1 VGEERRAD
9 HGAEATH
16 NAFGSEEIS
25 VTTPEKSVVRSP
37 WFEPALPRMLA
48 HRGLAVDAPEN
59 TLLAFVKALA
69 AGATYLETDVH
80 ASRDGVAVLSH
91 DPNLVRTAGHKVR
104 VNQLTLAQLRKIDL
118 GEGQTFSTLSELLDA
133 FPEARFN
140 IDIKSLDAG
149 RPAAE
154 AILKAGATNRVL
166 ITSFNAKRRHSA
178 VKLLP
183 GVASSCSPGEIII
196 AVIGAKLRLSAV
208 VRWALRHVTAVQV
221 PVRSAGVRIATR
233 GVIARFHE
241 AGREVHIWTI
251 NDVAQMKRLLDLGVD
266 GLFTDRIDLALGLLG
281 KNT

>member
-1 VGEERRAD
+1 MGRTSGRSFC
-9 HGAEATH
+9 GQATH
-16 NAFGSEEIS
+16 DSIRYEEIG
-25 VTTPEKSVVRSP
+25 VTKPVTNPVRSP
-37 WFEPALPRMLA
+37 WFEPALPRLLA

-59 TLLAFVKALA
+59 TLLAFIKALA

-80 ASRDGVAVLSH
+80 ASKDGVAVLSH

-104 VNQLTLAQLRKIDL
+104 VNQLTLAELRKIDL

-133 FPEARFN
+133 FPDARFN

-166 ITSFNAKRRHSA
+166 ITSFNRKRRHAA

-183 GVASSCSPGEIII
+183 GVASSCSPGEIVI
-196 AVIGAKLRLSAV
+196 AVIAAKLRLSAV

-221 PVRSAGVRIATR
+221 PVRSVGVRIATR
-233 GVIARFHE
+233 GVISRFHA
-241 AGREVHIWTI
+241 AGLEVHIWTI
-251 NDVAQMKRLLDLGVD
+251 NDVVQMKRLLDLGVD

-281 KNT
+281 KNS

>member
-1 VGEERRAD
+1 MGRTSGRSFC
-9 HGAEATH
+9 GQATH
-16 NAFGSEEIS
+16 DSIRYEEIG
-25 VTTPEKSVVRSP
+25 VTKPDTTPARSP
-37 WFEPALPRMLA
+37 WFEPALPRLLA

-80 ASRDGVAVLSH
+80 ASKDGIAVLSH

-104 VNQLTLAQLRKIDL
+104 VNQLTLAELRKIDL

-133 FPEARFN
+133 FPNARFN
-140 IDIKSLDAG
+140 IDIKSMDAG

-166 ITSFNAKRRHSA
+166 ITSFNRKRRHAA
-178 VKLLP
+178 VNLLP
-183 GVASSCSPGEIII
+183 GVASSCSPGEIVI
-196 AVIGAKLRLSAV
+196 AVIAAKLRLSAV

-233 GVIARFHE
+233 GVISRFHA
-241 AGREVHIWTI
+241 AGLEVHIWTI

-281 KNT
+281 KNV